1 MYLIPRLIGVGIYAL
16 LLIIVYYLIPRTKR
30 WSIPLNI
37 YTIALA
43 LMGFFYVPMDGSDL
57 TRIYPVL
64 QLYAQYAL
72 DDPESWGII
81 MASGT
86 PMAALYYHVLSNLG
100 DERWLPF
107 VNACLTYGLC
117 FALLKSICKRRQVLK
132 KDIALVLLF
141 FMSRG
146 LLMMTIANIRTM
158 LSMAIVAYCIYKI
171 LIEHK
176 GGVKYFSLLI
186 IAALIHAAGM
196 AAVMVFIV
204 YYVLKG
210 NKGRNRLFTTL
221 GVLIFVVVSYV
232 YGRNYIHLA
241 IDKGGDYL
249 AYSQA
254 STGYFYIW
262 EFVLSLIVIFVTLF
276 ILLVYYLKIN
286 RKLGLEEYKKERE
299 EYGAF
304 MGFMLFFTLIDLV
317 AIWIEFNIGWR
328 LSWLIAILD
337 MPLLLLILVSKR
349 YPDTYKYRLRNLI
362 KIISFVLLFIACVR
376 GDLCSLK
383 FV

>member
-1 MYLIPRLIGVGIYAL
+1 MYLIPRLIGVGTYAL
-16 LLIIVYYLIPRTKR
+16 LLIFVYYLIPRMKK
-30 WSIPLNI
+30 WSISLDV
-37 YTIALA
+37 YTIVLA

-72 DDPESWGII
+72 DDPDSWTAI

-86 PMAALYYHVLSNLG
+86 PMAALYYHVLGNFG

-117 FALLKSICKRRQVLK
+117 FALLKSICKRKQVLK

-158 LSMAIVAYCIYKI
+158 LSLAIVAYCIYKLLVERKRGI
-171 LIEHK
+171 
-176 GGVKYFSLLI
+176 KYFPLLI
-186 IAALIHAAGM
+186 VAALIHTAGM
-196 AAVMVFIV
+196 AAVMIFII
-204 YYVLKG
+204 YYLLKG
-210 NKGRNRLFTTL
+210 SKGRNRLFTVP
-221 GVLIFVVVSYV
+221 GVIIFVVAAYV
-232 YGRNYIHLA
+232 YGRSYIQLA
-241 IDKGGDYL
+241 IAKGVDYL
-249 AYSQA
+249 SYSQA

-262 EFVLSLIVIFVTLF
+262 EFILSLIVIFVTLF
-276 ILLVYYLKIN
+276 ILFVYYLKIN
-286 RKLGLEEYKKERE
+286 RKFGLEEYKKERE
-299 EYGAF
+299 EYSAF
-304 MGFMLFFTLIDLV
+304 TGFMLFLALSDLA
-317 AIWIEFNIGWR
+317 AIWIEFNIGLR
-328 LSWLIAILD
+328 LSWLITILD
-337 MPLLLLILVSKR
+337 MPLLLMIFVSKR
-349 YPDTYKYRLRNLI
+349 SPDTFKYKLRNLI
-362 KIISFVLLFIACVR
+362 KIISFILLFIACVR